1 MITKPIQRTPE
12 YFRSR
17 LADLAR
23 SAARLY
29 ERAEAGDQMT
39 ARDVAIAAEY
49 NQAYIDIL
57 TEIEE
62 SIVAR

>member
-1 MITKPIQRTPE
+1 MITKPIVRTPE
-12 YFRSR
+12 FFRGR
-17 LADLAR
+17 LAALAHN
-23 SAARLY
+23 AALLH
-29 ERAEAGDQMT
+29 ERAERGEPMT